1 MYTYE
6 IIYQDKSMFLESEP
20 NRILNSLIKK
30 IEVSNKKNILKNIKI
45 ILIIIINMTFI
56 ILFTIIINIRFIH

>member
-1 MYTYE
+1 LYTYE